1 MNSNEFI
8 KYIRG
13 LNIKWTS
20 EEVEKINYYVK
31 AVKEIEEISLELDN
45 NIGPPYL
52 KKYMF
57 IDDYIKILEDLRN
70 IRIRK
75 FYKSI
80 NEKKK
85 YLRKLELK
93 EDEFEKIY
101 AEYEKDLSKKLNLN
115 ISYDITNNKLKIK

>member
-8 KYIRG
+8 KYIKE

-20 EEVEKINYYVK
+20 EEVEKINYYIK
-31 AVKEIEEISLELDN
+31 AVKEIEDISLELDN
-45 NIGPPYL
+45 NIGPPYF

-57 IDDYIKILEDLRN
+57 INDYIKILEDLRY
-70 IRIRK
+70 IRLRK

-80 NEKKK
+80 DEKKK

-93 EDEFEKIY
+93 EDEYEKLY
-101 AEYEKDLSKKLNLN
+101 AEYEKDLAKKLNLS
-115 ISYDITNNKLKIK
+115 ISHDIINNKLKIK